1 MSRAIVILLCAV
13 LSSCQLWRVDE
24 MLNTAERQI
33 DCAADSALIT
43 MRAVKRY
50 AVLTPERRARYGLLY
65 SMVLDKN
72 YIDVASDS
80 LIGYSAQYYDRNGT
94 PTERMR
100 AYYYLGRTQENAQ
113 KYDKAI
119 LSYLDAAQYADNVD
133 DKYLLALLYS
143 HLGSL
148 YYATYNYQNAY
159 ECAERA
165 YDYYLCTELKS
176 HQLNQLLDIGQIA
189 STFNKFDVALNRLTE
204 AVSLAKSLN
213 DTTSLMIAYHMQI
226 IAHNKQQS
234 YREGME
240 VLRQYEQV
248 FGQSHYD
255 NSQICGSVANIL
267 AVGGESYRANRL
279 LRMGWELAAD
289 SADSIAMYYYSS
301 RLKFIEGKEIDGYKD
316 YTAGLYKQI
325 NDLSIAH
332 AHSVSASTMDF
343 VSYKAITDKT
353 QVQHHRKVV
362 VTTII
367 TIIVLSII
375 AFLFRHFYAKY
386 KERRLIMQIEQNIA
400 IIEDIRRDIDSHSS
414 EISGSLYN
422 AMGKEFAIFNQLCDA
437 FYTYDSED
445 KKQMNLYRKFGQ
457 ILDGF
462 KHNDNTL
469 LALEESIN
477 NYKGG
482 IMQKLRTEIP
492 SLKEEEYR
500 LLCYIF
506 YGFSNQ
512 TISIFMDC
520 TSANIST
527 RKSRLKAK
535 ISNSNAPNRT
545 LFLSMF

>member
-1 MSRAIVILLCAV
+1 MPRAIIIVLCLV
-13 LSSCQLWRVDE
+13 LSSCQLWRVDG
-24 MLNTAERQI
+24 MMDAAERQMG
-33 DCAADSALIT
+33 CAADSALTT
-43 MRAVKRY
+43 MRAVRRY

-72 YIDVASDS
+72 GIDVASDS
-80 LIGYSAQYYDRNGT
+80 LIGYSAAYYDREGT
-94 PTERMR
+94 PLERMR

-113 KYDKAI
+113 QCDKAI

-143 HLGSL
+143 HLGRL
-148 YYATYNYQNAY
+148 YYSTYNYQNACD
-159 ECAERA
+159 CAERA
-165 YDYYLCTELKS
+165 YGYYLCTELKS

-189 STFNKFDVALNRLTE
+189 STFNKFDIALNRLTE

-213 DTTSLMIAYHMQI
+213 DTTSLMSAYHMQI
-226 IAHNKQQS
+226 IVHNKQQS
-234 YREGME
+234 YCEGME

-255 NSQICGSVANIL
+255 NTQICGSVANIL
-267 AVGGESYRANRL
+267 AVGGESYKANRL

-301 RLKFIEGKEIDGYKD
+301 RVKFIEGKELDGYKE
-316 YTAGLYKQI
+316 YAAGLYKQI
-325 NDLSIAH
+325 NDLSVVH
-332 AHSVSASTMDF
+332 AQSVSASTMDF
-343 VSYKAITDKT
+343 VSSKAIAEKT
-353 QVQHHRKVV
+353 QAQQRRKMVV
-362 VTTII
+362 ATIVV
-367 TIIVLSII
+367 IIGLSII
-375 AFLFRHFYAKY
+375 AFLFRHFCAKY

-414 EISGSLYN
+414 EISDSLYK
-422 AMGKEFAIFNQLCDA
+422 AMGKEFAIFNQLCDV

-445 KKQMNLYRKFGQ
+445 KKQLNLYRKFGQ

-462 KHNDNTL
+462 KNNDNTL

-500 LLCYIF
+500 LLCYVF

-527 RKSRLKAK
+527 RKSRLKTK